1 MKVHLTKDYGLLAQ
15 SDEEEKKFFDD
26 CPSFPAS
33 TFDNLG
39 LDAVSVESD
48 VSISVRWHLGLG
60 FYYSD
65 FDWGLIFRRI
75 GDVENPNMFFKTRY
89 SVIRV

>member
-1 MKVHLTKDYGLLAQ
+1 
-15 SDEEEKKFFDD
+15 
-26 CPSFPAS
+26 
-33 TFDNLG
+33 
-39 LDAVSVESD
+39 VESD

-89 SVIRV
+89 SIIRV